1 MNFRLFRTAVSF
13 PVRVPL
19 ESTSCIICNVRYFC
33 VASRVFSDDSLLG
46 SSHSGGCQ
54 LEGHGQKTMGH
65 LMALRK
71 GRLPKHCHRKVWQ
84 ASFKAATKVKVPAAA
99 NMQVFKRIAKLHTC
113 LETNKC
119 KLSSKTTFLRRNC
132 WLWTPVSAGMD
143 NGGKGKNR
151 VKWGRNE
158 AAVRTRSFI
167 LVTLWN

>member
-1 MNFRLFRTAVSF
+1 
-13 PVRVPL
+13 
-19 ESTSCIICNVRYFC
+19 
-33 VASRVFSDDSLLG
+33 
-46 SSHSGGCQ
+46 
-54 LEGHGQKTMGH
+54 
-65 LMALRK
+65 MALRK

-143 NGGKGKNR
+143 NRGKGKNR

-167 LVTLWN
+167 LVTL